1 MFLLCH
7 PWFTATNLSYTFP
20 ILETSATASCG
31 STGILACN
39 FDNIQ
44 PLGNMYAPKTL
55 TAPFSTSTNK
65 NPFIPGWGPL
75 TSSDISRSYSCE
87 PFGLANTIRGA
98 ELFIF
103 HHDAELLQP
112 PFFVDPQ
119 SGERIISSTF
129 QFMEIYG
136 HFMRIFRRVPY
147 FEKDQIHWRYY
158 LRVRIFRSWYSECSS
173 QNDHFLF
180 WQGSVR
186 IFPIFNDLHHKS
198 YHEVVL
204 NDFSAGNR
212 EHTNSRNMY
221 ISVQWGLSWMIVYV
235 HHAVH
240 TSMRM
245 WASDISS
252 LGKVLLCH
260 NDIRMW
266 TRAKKACRSR
276 PKASNKPKE
285 HPKDGLGL
293 TSGPKIVSPY
303 RFFETNIVYYTMTK
317 ASREV
322 LCFFRGKRWNQGWWL
337 VHSGSARYSL
347 PASRIGAS
355 LLDAWLPMPTHRF
368 GLWPLLDC
376 DSVALS

>member
-1 MFLLCH
+1 MTSQ
-7 PWFTATNLSYTFP
+7 PEIVSIPT
-20 ILETSATASCG
+20 LET
-31 STGILACN
+31 GIY
-39 FDNIQ
+39 
-44 PLGNMYAPKTL
+44 PSSEVY
-55 TAPFSTSTNK
+55 
-65 NPFIPGWGPL
+65 PGW
-75 TSSDISRSYSCE
+75 
-87 PFGLANTIRGA
+87 
-98 ELFIF
+98 LF
-103 HHDAELLQP
+103 
-112 PFFVDPQ
+112 
-119 SGERIISSTF
+119 
-129 QFMEIYG
+129 
-136 HFMRIFRRVPY
+136 
-147 FEKDQIHWRYY
+147 
-158 LRVRIFRSWYSECSS
+158 
-173 QNDHFLF
+173 
-180 WQGSVR
+180 
-186 IFPIFNDLHHKS
+186 
-198 YHEVVL
+198 
-204 NDFSAGNR
+204 
-212 EHTNSRNMY
+212 MY
-221 ISVQWGLSWMIVYV
+221 IMQSPHPTLV
-235 HHAVH
+235 AA
-240 TSMRM
+240 R
-245 WASDISS
+245 SDISS